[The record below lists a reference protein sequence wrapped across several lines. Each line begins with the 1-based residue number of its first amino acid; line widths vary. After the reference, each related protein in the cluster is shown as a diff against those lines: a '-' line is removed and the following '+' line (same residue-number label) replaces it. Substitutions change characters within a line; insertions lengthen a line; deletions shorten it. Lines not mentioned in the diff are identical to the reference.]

1 MWEQWLNHCQY
12 KDWRNVGTSQQNKEI
27 PVGLFSHPDAVMHWQ
42 TVVPQ
47 VRGAT
52 PKGWG
57 GRLADVMSQAN
68 LNGSVGLNIS
78 LAGNNTLQLGNLT
91 VPYVTTPNGA
101 ITLNQYSN
109 NSLKNAVDSIL
120 ANSYPNMYNKTFSEN
135 KKRSIELAEIVKSAV
150 DAQTLTQDVPN
161 TTAGNDNKTANQ
173 LAECCES

>member
-1 MWEQWLNHCQY
+1 
-12 KDWRNVGTSQQNKEI
+12 
-27 PVGLFSHPDAVMHWQ
+27 
-42 TVVPQ
+42 
-47 VRGAT
+47 
-52 PKGWG
+52 
-57 GRLADVMSQAN
+57 MSQAN

-109 NSLKNAVDSIL
+109 NSLKNAVDSP

-150 DAQTLTQDVPN
+150 DAQTLTQDVPHRTCRLMITKLLTN
-161 TTAGNDNKTANQ
+161 
-173 LAECCES
+173 